1 VGCKSNTA
9 GGIGANIQ
17 GLLADVI
24 RWEETEHLWNKF
36 STKKPPT
43 GGIISNFPPR
53 RAETLPCGALV
64 CATAHAP
71 HCNVSAALRVLGGEQ
86 KD

>member
-1 VGCKSNTA
+1 MVVTA
-9 GGIGANIQ
+9 SQ
-17 GLLADVI
+17 L
-24 RWEETEHLWNKF
+24 
-36 STKKPPT
+36 PP
-43 GGIISNFPPR
+43 

-71 HCNVSAALRVLGGEQ
+71 HSNVSAALRVLGGEQ